1 MAAPLVPRKLLDPVV
16 EYFKPQRVIL
26 FGSRARGE
34 ATRDS
39 DIDLLVIVD
48 DDTPPEK
55 LALQAMH
62 DAAKSYPRAADV
74 IPMRAA
80 TFERYRNIV
89 GTLAA
94 EADADGIVVY
104 GSPKGSASM
113 KGVDPRARWEAVGR
127 WLAKAEADRRVAANC
142 IAMVPPEPGSAAF
155 HCQQAVEKLLKGF
168 LVLAGKRS
176 RKTHSLTDLGAL
188 ARPSFPGIADHV
200 TAAGNSSRWAFDF
213 RYPSEDPPAEPDEDE
228 LRRAFA
234 VIDALAAQAARG
246 RAAGLSFGLQSSAV
260 PPSRS
265 RVRRSLNQELHR
277 RSPFAAS
284 AENLQENLS
293 LWLNKPITRR
303 VSHRHRTPPLMAA
316 IARRCSPSPL
326 DIPI

>member
-55 LALQAMH
+55 LSLKAMH

-80 TFERYRNIV
+80 TFERNRGIV

-94 EADADGIVVY
+94 EADTDGIVVY
-104 GSPKGSASM
+104 GSPKGSPSVKA
-113 KGVDPRARWEAVGR
+113 VDPRARWEAVER
-127 WLAKAEADRRVAANC
+127 WLKKAEDDRRVAVSC
-142 IAMVPPEPGSAAF
+142 MAMVPPLPGSAAF

-176 RKTHSLTDLGAL
+176 RKTHSLTQLGAL
-188 ARPSFPGIADHV
+188 AQPRFPEIAGLV
-200 TAAGNSSRWAFDF
+200 AAAANWSSWAFDF
-213 RYPSEDPPAEPDEDE
+213 RYPSENPPAEPDDAE
-228 LRRAFA
+228 LRRALA
-234 VIDALAAQAARG
+234 IIDALAAQLRAARP
-246 RAAGLSFGLQSSAV
+246 A
-260 PPSRS
+260 
-265 RVRRSLNQELHR
+265 
-277 RSPFAAS
+277 
-284 AENLQENLS
+284 
-293 LWLNKPITRR
+293 
-303 VSHRHRTPPLMAA
+303 
-316 IARRCSPSPL
+316 
-326 DIPI
+326 D